1 VIPVVTETAD
11 LSPTNYIRAYHVMH
25 LLSEGLEIC
34 FAHLLRLMHA
44 PVRLDV
50 GCVLCVHVY
59 VYVRKQISVCDIIR
73 LPFMSSTLLC
83 ILCCNRLL
91 IGLASFGAHISLG
104 VDWIII

>member
-1 VIPVVTETAD
+1 MIAVVTETAD

-50 GCVLCVHVY
+50 GLCAIHVCMHVY
-59 VYVRKQISVCDIIR
+59 VYVRKQISVCNIIR
-73 LPFMSSTLLC
+73 LPLMSSTSLLC
-83 ILCCNRLL
+83 ILCCNRLPR
-91 IGLASFGAHISLG
+91 IGRFWCTHI
-104 VDWIII
+104 IRC